1 MNRRKFTFLLIT
13 LIVTSS
19 ANVWAQNLGDIESVE
34 YDPINQRFL
43 VTNSTSIVVV
53 DGNGDPTGYFGS
65 GAANYG
71 MEVMGSALF
80 GIYNSS
86 VKAWDL
92 TSGLQLGSVTIS
104 GASFLNGMASDGD
117 HTVWVTDFS
126 AKKIHEIDFSDIA
139 NPVATEVVSNTVT
152 TPNGI
157 CYDGANNRL
166 VFTAWGANAKIKAV
180 SLADYT
186 VTTLVTTS
194 LSNIDGIDND
204 NNGNYYV
211 SSWSPTRITKFSNEF
226 AVNSIITAPGLGSPA
241 DICYAEEIDTIAI
254 PNASNSTVTY
264 VGIDVGNSVFS
275 IENEL
280 SFSCYPNPVSEKSV
294 VSFTL
299 PLSGL
304 TKLEVFDAQGKKI
317 KTLLDENLPSG
328 EHKVLLAGV
337 LLEQGS
343 YIWSLTINGKSFT
356 QPFIKLP

>member
-1 MNRRKFTFLLIT
+1 MNKRNFTFLLALLFT
-13 LIVTSS
+13 VSS
-19 ANVWAQNLGDIESVE
+19 GNIWSQSLSGIESVE
-34 YDPINQRFL
+34 YDPINHRFL
-43 VTNSTSIVVV
+43 VTNSSSIVIV
-53 DGNGDPTGYFGS
+53 DGNGSPTGYFGS

-92 TSGLQLGSVTIS
+92 TSGLQLGSVNIS
-104 GASFLNGMASDGD
+104 GAQFLNGMASDGN

-157 CYDGANNRL
+157 CYDGVNNRL
-166 VFTAWGANAKIKAV
+166 VFSAWGSSAKIKAV
-180 SLADYT
+180 SLTDYS
-186 VTTLVTTS
+186 VTTLVTTT

-211 SSWSPTRITKFSNEF
+211 SSWSPTRITKFSSEF
-226 AVNSIITAPGLGSPA
+226 SVNSIITAPGLGSPA

-254 PNASNSTVTY
+254 PNVSSSTVTF
-264 VGIDVGNSVFS
+264 VGIDITNSVFS
-275 IENEL
+275 PENDL
-280 SFSCYPNPVSEKSV
+280 RFSCYPNPVSEKTV
-294 VSFTL
+294 VSFTM
-299 PLSGL
+299 PVSGL
-304 TKLEVFDAQGKKI
+304 TRLEIFDAQGKKI
-317 KTLLDENLPSG
+317 KTLLDENLPMG

-337 LLEQGS
+337 LLDQGS

-356 QPFIKLP
+356 QPFMKLP